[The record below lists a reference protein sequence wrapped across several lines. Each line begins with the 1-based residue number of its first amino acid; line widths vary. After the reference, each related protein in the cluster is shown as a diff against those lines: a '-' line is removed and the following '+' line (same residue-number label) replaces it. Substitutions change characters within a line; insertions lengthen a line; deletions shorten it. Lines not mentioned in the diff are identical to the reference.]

1 MRILSIDGGGIRGII
16 PGQILVELEKELK
29 RKSGDDNTR
38 IADCFDLIAGTS
50 TGGILACI
58 YLCPDPHNL
67 NRPRFSAQEAV
78 DLYLEN
84 GDEIFDIGLWHK
96 IASLGGLADEKYSAD
111 GLEDALEDYFG
122 ELRLSQLLKPCLIT
136 AYDIRRRRAHF
147 FTQDDA
153 KRHPSADFLLK
164 DVARATSAAPTF
176 FETARIKSGS
186 NIPYPLIDG
195 GLFANNPTMCA
206 YAEARSLSGN
216 PKAADMAI
224 LSLGTGNV
232 EKPYYYKEAKDWGPV
247 KWLKPVLDIM
257 MSGVSET
264 VDFQL
269 GQIYDAVGKPERY
282 LRINVDM
289 SKVPPGV
296 TSDMD
301 NASKENM
308 TGLRELGAEA
318 AQDNQA
324 KLQKFAALLL
334 DEAPGTRSSTKKKE
348 PRRGARR
355 SPEIHP

>member
-1 MRILSIDGGGIRGII
+1 
-16 PGQILVELEKELK
+16 
-29 RKSGDDNTR
+29 
-38 IADCFDLIAGTS
+38 
-50 TGGILACI
+50 
-58 YLCPDPHNL
+58 
-67 NRPRFSAQEAV
+67 
-78 DLYLEN
+78 
-84 GDEIFDIGLWHK
+84 
-96 IASLGGLADEKYSAD
+96 
-111 GLEDALEDYFG
+111 
-122 ELRLSQLLKPCLIT
+122 
-136 AYDIRRRRAHF
+136 
-147 FTQDDA
+147 
-153 KRHPSADFLLK
+153 
-164 DVARATSAAPTF
+164 
-176 FETARIKSGS
+176 
-186 NIPYPLIDG
+186 
-195 GLFANNPTMCA
+195 
-206 YAEARSLSGN
+206 
-216 PKAADMAI
+216 
-224 LSLGTGNV
+224 
-232 EKPYYYKEAKDWGPV
+232 
-247 KWLKPVLDIM
+247 M